1 MRQFLSLVDL
11 LTRAGAIMA
20 AVIVAAMVG
29 HILLEIV
36 LRAVFDSSTYVLD
49 ALVGYGV
56 AASTFLGLG
65 YTLEQGGLIRVNIL
79 LARIRSRAMRQLTEV
94 TCVAACF
101 GVFAMVWLNFWN
113 SISRNWTRGAV
124 SETVAQVPLWIPE
137 GLLLLGLS
145 IFLLQL
151 VAYAIRI
158 VSGEPMIGERGPVA
172 AAE

>member
-11 LTRAGAIMA
+11 LTRAGAILA
-20 AVIVAAMVG
+20 AMIVAAMVG

-36 LRAVFDSSTYVLD
+36 LRAVFDSSTDVLD
-49 ALVGYGV
+49 EFVGYGV

-65 YTLEQGGLIRVNIL
+65 YTLAQGGLIRVNIL

-101 GVFAMVWLNFWN
+101 GVFAMVWLYFWS

>member
-1 MRQFLSLVDL
+1 MRHFLSLVDL

-49 ALVGYGV
+49 EFVGYGV

-79 LARIRSRAMRQLTEV
+79 LARIRSRALRQLTEV

-151 VAYAIRI
+151 VAYAIRV

>member
-49 ALVGYGV
+49 EFVGYGV

-79 LARIRSRAMRQLTEV
+79 LARIRSRALRQLTEV

-151 VAYAIRI
+151 VAYAIRV

>member
-1 MRQFLSLVDL
+1 MRHFLSLVDL

-36 LRAVFDSSTYVLD
+36 LRAVLDSSTYVLD
-49 ALVGYGV
+49 EFVGYGV

-101 GVFAMVWLNFWN
+101 GVFAMVWLYFWS